1 MVIINKKF
9 AASSA
14 LQVSSTVGALGTKQ
28 SCQAKIIIA
37 QCCQLT
43 ALRIKPPPAIYVN
56 C

>member
-9 AASSA
+9 AANSA
-14 LQVSSTVGALGTKQ
+14 LQVSSTVGTLGTKQ

-43 ALRIKPPPAIYVN
+43 ALRTE
-56 C
+56 

>member
-1 MVIINKKF
+1 MVIMNMKF
-9 AASSA
+9 VASSA
-14 LQVSSTVGALGTKQ
+14 LQVSSTIETLGTKQ

-43 ALRIKPPPAIYVN
+43 ALRMKPPPAIYVN